1 MLNKILGLLLVA
13 TSANAITL
21 DTEAEGGQF
30 DDLFEKPDSE
40 KKFVK
45 FEHKDLYGIGDKES
59 IHTKYF
65 GEVPGH
71 VMLKCREMGYNAFTI
86 TGGMI
91 YFKDIR
97 PRFEHKFLTD
107 NWDSTTYALE

>member
-21 DTEAEGGQF
+21 DTEAENPF
-30 DDLFEKPDSE
+30 ADMLEPPDSE
-40 KKFVK
+40 KKFTK
-45 FEHKDLYGIGDKES
+45 FEGKDLFMVGDKE
-59 IHTKYF
+59 HMPANWF

-71 VMLKCREMGYNAFTI
+71 VFGKCREMGYNAFTI
-86 TGGMI
+86 SRGVI

-97 PRFEHKFLTD
+97 PRFERKFLID
-107 NWDSTTYALE
+107 KWDATTYALE